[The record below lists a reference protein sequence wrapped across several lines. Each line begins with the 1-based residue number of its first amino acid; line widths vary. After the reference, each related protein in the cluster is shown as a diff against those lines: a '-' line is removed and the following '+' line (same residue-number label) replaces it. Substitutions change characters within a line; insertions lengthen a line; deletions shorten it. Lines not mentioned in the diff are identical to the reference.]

1 MGLPMAM
8 QFSITAIGSVVI
20 QSAVNTLG
28 SDVVAAVTAAIKN
41 FCYVDSAIRNFRVNN
56 GNVWRSEFRCK

>member
-28 SDVVAAVTAAIKN
+28 SDVVAAVTAAIKISV
-41 FCYVDSAIRNFRVNN
+41 C
-56 GNVWRSEFRCK
+56 